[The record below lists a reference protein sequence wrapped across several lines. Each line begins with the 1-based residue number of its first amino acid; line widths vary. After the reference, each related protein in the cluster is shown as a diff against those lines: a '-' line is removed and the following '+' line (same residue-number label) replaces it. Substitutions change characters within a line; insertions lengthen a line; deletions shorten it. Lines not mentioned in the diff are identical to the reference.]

1 MKQQRLRVVE
11 NLLVWISKHSWNILD
26 LAKIVKERRIH
37 SEYSGWQSDLLTG
50 IPVRALNTVCRRV
63 QYTTGTELRS
73 LRRVPYYQK
82 ASDRLSSSRG
92 VIMLSLTKH
101 EFYFWSVLLCSLSL
115 SNNFERRGSRAPL
128 EKWKHLAGSNNKNI
142 GTNSQASKAFTISS
156 EIYPMPRD
164 NINRNVRVWT
174 FRFRFISR
182 HQTSR

>member
-101 EFYFWSVLLCSLSL
+101 EFYFWSVFALSLSRRISSEGEAELHWRNGNYAQPDKARILFLKCVTMLSLSL
-115 SNNFERRGSRAPL
+115 EQFRTKGKPSSTGEMETLSRIQQQ
-128 EKWKHLAGSNNKNI
+128 E
-142 GTNSQASKAFTISS
+142 
-156 EIYPMPRD
+156 Y
-164 NINRNVRVWT
+164 RN
-174 FRFRFISR
+174 
-182 HQTSR
+182 